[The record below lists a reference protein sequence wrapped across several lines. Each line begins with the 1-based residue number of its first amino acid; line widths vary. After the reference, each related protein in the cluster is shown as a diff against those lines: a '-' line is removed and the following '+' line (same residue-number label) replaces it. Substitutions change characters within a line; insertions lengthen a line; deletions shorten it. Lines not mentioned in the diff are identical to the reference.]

1 MFKKKQIKKKNF
13 NYLFKKNDET
23 SEKNSNYAKISAFFL
38 FVIFTIGYLE
48 YAPYGGESYKGSN
61 LSIFGELFW
70 LYFFIIQQTLGIV
83 HEAGHG
89 ICYILPC
96 PEFFMVINGTLFQWL
111 FPAGLGLYFYKRG
124 NKLLAFMGLFFL
136 GISMQYTAW
145 YISTA
150 HKGLMLSA
158 SESFLGVD
166 SYHDFNYILSKFNMV
181 QHDQI
186 ISNIIKFFAYL
197 AMLGSLFLMFLNIF
211 EKEESE
217 NTYE

>member
-1 MFKKKQIKKKNF
+1 MNKEDF
-13 NYLFKKNDET
+13 NYLFKKTKEDHAVNT
-23 SEKNSNYAKISAFFL
+23 HYAKIAVFILFF
-38 FVIFTIGYLE
+38 IFMIGFFE
-48 YAPYGGESYKGSN
+48 YAPYGGESYKESN

-83 HEAGHG
+83 HEGGHG

-111 FPAGLGLYFYKRG
+111 FPAGVGLYFYKRG
-124 NKLLAFMGLFFL
+124 NKLGGYIGLFFL
-136 GISMQYTAW
+136 GVSMQYTAW

-150 HKGLMLSA
+150 HEGLILPA
-158 SESFLGVD
+158 SKSFLGVD

-186 ISNIIKFFAYL
+186 ISNIVKFFAYT

-211 EKEESE
+211 EKEKSESA
-217 NTYE
+217 YG